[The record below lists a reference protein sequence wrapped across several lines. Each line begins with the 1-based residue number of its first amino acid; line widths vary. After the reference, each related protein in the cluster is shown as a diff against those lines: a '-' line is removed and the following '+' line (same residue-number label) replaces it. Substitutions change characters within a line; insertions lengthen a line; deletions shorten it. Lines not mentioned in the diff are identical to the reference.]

1 MALTPVPNSGQTL
14 AASRPVIFNNFSVIS
29 TAFEV
34 DHAAYNDAT
43 QGKHN
48 KVTLPRQG
56 AAPVTAADEVAL
68 YSRLSTLSG
77 ATELVVRKQSSG
89 AIYEFTSALAAN
101 IGWTRLPSGILLK
114 WGNSTTPAGGL
125 GTYTFPVAANIPA
138 FTQIFN
144 VVVTTMYNQPAD
156 TPNNGFVRLVSFAAA
171 SFDVFGSPRVTV
183 GPLNV
188 SFTYFA
194 IGI

>member
-14 AASRPVIFNNFSVIS
+14 ADSRPVIFNNFSVIS

-34 DHAAYNDAT
+34 DHVAYNDAN

-48 KVTLPRQG
+48 KATFPQQA
-56 AAPVTAADEVAL
+56 AAPVTAANEVAL

-77 ATELVVRKQSSG
+77 VSELVIRKQSSG
-89 AIYEFTSALAAN
+89 TSYEFTSALAAN
-101 IGWTRLPSGILLK
+101 VGWTRLPSGILLK

-125 GTYTFPVAANIPA
+125 GTYTFPAAANIPA
-138 FTQIFN
+138 FTQVFSVQI
-144 VVVTTMYNQPAD
+144 TTFYNQPTDA
-156 TPNNGFVRLVSFAAA
+156 PANGFVRLVTYNAAG
-171 SFDVFGSPRVTV
+171 FDVFGSPRVTI

-188 SFTYFA
+188 SFQYLA